1 MRLGTFRDPEVLY
14 EEEPEGRGAPCAGS
28 TPPLTG
34 RVQAQPPSPASRKY
48 QSAPS
53 GPKSKTRRT
62 NSSLTT
68 PTTTRRC
75 PTPPRM
81 LARRLTPRQVRIRFG
96 VPPKKG
102 SANVACPV
110 TMTNSRGTLAIQSH
124 RTAES
129 KPLHGADANAWLDT
143 SEPRPADRDS
153 GSPRRGRNADAFD
166 IVVYSNGA
174 PIRRAAE
181 FRHTDGGAG
190 FKTLRCRAQLRAL
203 RSEQPELFNS
213 RKARAAGKRTKHR

>member
-14 EEEPEGRGAPCAGS
+14 EEEPEGTTAFTGLKRVSVRALRAEVKN
-28 TPPLTG
+28 TPYEFVFDHPDDNET
-34 RVQAQPPSPASRKY
+34 
-48 QSAPS
+48 
-53 GPKSKTRRT
+53 
-62 NSSLTT
+62 
-68 PTTTRRC
+68 
-75 PTPPRM
+75 
-81 LARRLTPRQVRIRFG
+81 VRIRFG

-143 SEPRPADRDS
+143 
-153 GSPRRGRNADAFD
+153 NADAFD
-166 IVVYSNGA
+166 IVVYSN
-174 PIRRAAE
+174 
-181 FRHTDGGAG
+181 G

-213 RKARAAGKRTKHR
+213 RKGRAAGKRTKHR